1 MNEKRFVDHDTAVE
15 NYVENLESKNLK
27 EKTKRKIKQA
37 PCGLHSFCDGED
49 YEPSSLS
56 LKTINKN
63 LNLRMYIINAVPQE
77 SALYSIYALVF
88 ALTRSISDTSTTRA

>member
-1 MNEKRFVDHDTAVE
+1 MNEKRFVDHDTEVE

-27 EKTKRKIKQA
+27 EKAKRKIKQA

-63 LNLRMYIINAVPQE
+63 LNLRMYIINAVPHGKCFVQY
-77 SALYSIYALVF
+77 L
-88 ALTRSISDTSTTRA
+88 RSRFCAHLFDF

>member
-1 MNEKRFVDHDTAVE
+1 MNEKRFVDHDTGVE

-63 LNLRMYIINAVPQE
+63 LNLRMYIINAVPLGKCFVQY
-77 SALYSIYALVF
+77 L
-88 ALTRSISDTSTTRA
+88 RSRFCAHSFDF